1 MLVCDHA
8 GREVPTCLDSLGL
21 PPDEYARHIAWD
33 IGAGALASEL
43 GRRLGAWT
51 VKQTYSRLVI
61 DCNRAP
67 DHPGLIVH
75 QADGAV
81 VLGNEDLSMAA
92 VLARLDAIHTP
103 YHAAIAAELD
113 RRAALGLPAI
123 LISIHSFTPVFQ
135 GHVRPWH
142 MGVLHDGGSPTSLRA
157 LEALRAEPGLVIGDN
172 EPYAMDGID
181 YTIPLHAIAR
191 GLDYLELETRQDLIA
206 NAEGVARFADLL
218 ERVLPSILQV

>member
-1 MLVCDHA
+1 
-8 GREVPTCLDSLGL
+8 
-21 PPDEYARHIAWD
+21 
-33 IGAGALASEL
+33 
-43 GRRLGAWT
+43 
-51 VKQTYSRLVI
+51 
-61 DCNRAP
+61 
-67 DHPGLIVH
+67 
-75 QADGAV
+75 
-81 VLGNEDLSMAA
+81 